1 MTNLA
6 LVGALC
12 TALSL
17 TSLSA
22 QTRIAF
28 VGDSISHGFTPAHAS
43 YRAPLWQLLSNHCVD
58 FVGTRIGC
66 AGGSSLAVGT
76 LPTGLKRFDQDHEA
90 QSGRPA
96 FDILAQWIVA
106 APVAAD
112 LYVIQAGTN
121 DLAWYQPAMTPANTL
136 AALVALTNVIQ
147 ALPGSPTVVVC
158 TLPGADASVLTQPG
172 IHHRLLADIDQ
183 LNQLITDTPSPFS
196 ADTVIARLDVGF
208 DPTPNVDTFDGIHP
222 NNAGEAKI
230 AATIF
235 AAIGPSVI
243 GTPGF
248 ACWKEFGMGCE
259 YLEAGGVPTVGHL
272 RQFGGRPI
280 LGANFQ
286 MVISEIPS
294 NSLPIALVSLTD
306 FPPVLIGP
314 AAPGCTLL
322 VDPTVTAS
330 PSLVGGQWI
339 LTLPIPTSTSFIGSE
354 VFVQGIAVG
363 GGYNPLD
370 ALNTNAGIVRIGT

>member
-1 MTNLA
+1 MTNRA

-17 TSLSA
+17 TSLHA
-22 QTRIAF
+22 QTRVAF
-28 VGDSISHGFTPAHAS
+28 VGDSISHGFTPAHPS
-43 YRAPLWQLLSNHCVD
+43 YRAPLWQLLSSHCVD

-96 FDILAQWIVA
+96 FDILAQWVVA
-106 APVAAD
+106 APVSAD

-121 DLAWYQPAMTPANTL
+121 DLAWWQPVMTPANTL
-136 AALVALTNVIQ
+136 AALVALTSVIQ
-147 ALPGSPTVVVC
+147 ALPGSPQVCVC
-158 TLPGADASVLTQPG
+158 TLPGADPSVLTLPG
-172 IHHRLLADIDQ
+172 ISPTLLTDIARLNA
-183 LNQLITDTPSPFS
+183 LITASPSPFP
-196 ADTVIARLDVGF
+196 AGTLIAPIDVGF
-208 DPTPNVDTFDGIHP
+208 DPTPNVHTFDGIHP
-222 NNAGEAKI
+222 NDAGEAKI

-235 AAIGPSVI
+235 AAIGSSVI
-243 GTPGF
+243 STTGF

-259 YLEAGGVPTVGHL
+259 HPDANGDPEVGHL
-272 RQFGGRPI
+272 RQLGGRPI
-280 LGANFQ
+280 LGANYQ
-286 MVISEIPS
+286 LLLSEIPA
-294 NSLPIALVSLTD
+294 NSLPIAFVSLTD
-306 FPPVLIGP
+306 FPPILIGP
-314 AAPGCTLL
+314 TAPGCTLL
-322 VDPTVTAS
+322 VDPTTTAS
-330 PSLVGGQWI
+330 PALVGGQWI
-339 LTLPIPTSTSFIGSE
+339 LTLPIPTSTSFIGTE